1 MKKVEEEIIQLR
13 QAGYGYKRIA
23 RMLDITIDEVRNTCS
38 ELDAARLSGQCK
50 QCHTSITSIK
60 GKKRKQFCSDR
71 CRWDYWNSFNKR

>member
-1 MKKVEEEIIQLR
+1 MNKVEEQIIWLR

-23 RMLDITIDEVRNTCS
+23 RTLNIKVAEVRGICD
-38 ELDAARLSGQCK
+38 EEDEAILSGQCK

-71 CRWDYWNSFNKR
+71 CRWDYWNRINKC

>member
-13 QAGYGYKRIA
+13 QEGYGYKRIA
-23 RMLDITIDEVRNTCS
+23 RMLNITIDDVKRTCN
-38 ELDAARLSGQCK
+38 ENDAARLSGQCK

>member
-23 RMLDITIDEVRNTCS
+23 RTLKVRIAEVRRICDEN
-38 ELDAARLSGQCK
+38 DAARLSGQCK
-50 QCHTSITSIK
+50 QCHISITSIK

-71 CRWDYWNSFNKR
+71 CRWDYWNSYNKR

>member
-1 MKKVEEEIIQLR
+1 MKRVDEQFIKLR
-13 QAGYGYKRIA
+13 QAGHGYKRIA
-23 RMLDITIDEVRNTCS
+23 RTLNISIDDVKRTCS

-71 CRWDYWNSFNKR
+71 CRWDYWNSFNKS

>member
-13 QAGYGYKRIA
+13 QASYGYKRIA
-23 RMLDITIDEVRNTCS
+23 RMLNITIDDVKRTCS
-38 ELDAARLSGQCK
+38 ELDVELLSGECK

-71 CRWDYWNSFNKR
+71 CRWDYWNRINKS